1 MNLSH
6 AQHTLLLEGLA
17 QIGLEPASESLAALE
32 MHLALVQ
39 KWRSKMNLISI
50 AEERELISHHALDSL
65 VIAPWLHETRQVLDF
80 GTGAGFP
87 GMQLAAVFPDVHFTL
102 LDSRQRRMEF
112 LRMVAVQ
119 AGIENISLATARVE
133 QYNGEN
139 QACTRWDSAM
149 QKQAKFDTLVVRAVA
164 TLTQLVAMTS
174 HLRCKGQ
181 RLLAMKGQAPQVELD
196 ALLGSYP
203 DQIKS
208 ARIEPLGVPGLAAE
222 RHLVIIEFT
231 DPPVH
236 E

>member
-1 MNLSH
+1 M
-6 AQHTLLLEGLA
+6 LEGLTR
-17 QIGLEPASESLAALE
+17 ISLEPSPESLAALE

-50 AEERELISHHALDSL
+50 ADERELISHHALDSL
-65 VIAPWLHETRQVLDF
+65 VIAPYTRTARQVLDF

-112 LRMVAVQ
+112 LRMVAMQAGIKNISLETMRVEAYSGRHRVQ
-119 AGIENISLATARVE
+119 AGA
-133 QYNGEN
+133 
-139 QACTRWDSAM
+139 DSAM
-149 QKQAKFDTLVVRAVA
+149 QDTVKFDTLVVRAVA

-181 RLLAMKGQAPQVELD
+181 RLLAMKGQAPQAELD
-196 ALLGSYP
+196 TLLGSYP

-208 ARIEPLGVPGLAAE
+208 TSIEPLSVPYLAAK
-222 RHLVIIEFT
+222 RHLVIVEFA
-231 DPPVH
+231 DPIVPK
-236 E
+236 